1 MKMYRL
7 ERFLPKSYK
16 EQQEKKSDGRWI
28 QANIKLTCPKHEP
41 EEKACRCKRP
51 EEGHPRQYPC
61 DVFGVEKTG
70 NHKTKYVRI
79 DREQMDKTVDL
90 LLNIWKLPKPRFII
104 AFVGGNNENTEV
116 PKGFCM
122 GLTDLV
128 EKLDMWVVTDGTT
141 SGNGALNHI
150 VKALKGTMLTGDPF
164 SKSSRLI
171 GVIPWS
177 QFVSKHKDKLLFS
190 EEPKDDIPFLDR
202 NHTHFLFLDDESTKD
217 GDDENSDV
225 YDYESDTDYSES
237 DSEDYAKGETDVEC
251 GTERE
256 NDADVANDDV
266 TEDTNGD
273 ENITEETDFN
283 DENIKEVNGKE
294 EASRVNTGDNDV
306 DTNGTKVL
314 TDAEI
319 VKQRTE
325 FLFKLKKGLDD
336 RLSKNIPLLLF
347 VIKLEPGVIGAV
359 LKAIDNKWPIILIKG
374 VHDTP
379 NKNKEN
385 KENGSKNV
393 TQDKEDICGILAEAL
408 GEKDKDKG
416 KQKILELKL
425 DWLEPHI
432 EKLFENM
439 YLITCLDV
447 HQKDIG
453 SVVKDSILKG
463 KYAGEQ
469 KNMEHTDTLR
479 LMILWNTVK
488 EAEDILDKHVKQ
500 VKPYMNKP
508 MFDATRERRVAF
520 IELFTNYGID
530 VDKCITVGKLK
541 KLYHQETSAMKI
553 LENKKFV
560 RKLRKLGYTLPGII
574 LVKRKMTIP
583 ETKKSKENCRCID
596 LFVWSLVIRNK
607 DLAKLFWL
615 ELEEPLAAAI
625 FVNGFCE
632 LVTDVL
638 GDNEKENLAEFNKIN
653 DEFTG
658 LAVYVINSF
667 YEDKKSYHIL
677 TRQLPN
683 WEKKTCLHLSAKVR
697 NKRFISQTPCQDIL
711 DTRWG
716 NDVSVITCLITTLL
730 LIIAMP
736 ITLLCLICIEDLR
749 EEMLCYFSKPKVK
762 YIINA
767 GSYFVFLGVFSY
779 YMLVSFKPSF
789 SSNEGVL
796 CFWVFTFLCEEIRQ
810 FSERR
815 NDDSITNIGFW
826 NVLDFIAIIAFTS
839 GMILRAY
846 EDSFELS
853 RVVMCFVLLVYFIR
867 VLYIFLGSVKLG
879 PQLVMIGRLVTQDLL
894 PFVLIILIFVVAYA
908 ISSEAL
914 LYPNAKL
921 SWKLLYHLPRKA
933 YWQIYGEL
941 FLEDIEGESQC
952 TNDPNLYDDYDQLRC
967 PTEVGK
973 YIAPVLLAIYIFLIN
988 VLLLNLLIAMF
999 SSTITAIMDDS
1010 YPHWGYQRYERVTE
1024 YETRPILPP
1033 PFIFFEHLYRLIV
1046 CIRSCDCKNKVDQ
1059 EPKKDKHGEALT
1071 DEVNR
1076 SYSRAE
1082 KSKAKKCVDLL
1093 KTNPQ
1098 LVQNN
1103 YNHLPNTN
1111 RHQLTEWSATT
1122 DKEDKRTTIP
1132 SKMVEKSDV
1141 YYDEDDKV
1149 DEVDHSVNYEDANDN
1164 NKTRR
1169 SPITNDTYQ
1178 SRATSGR
1185 VDIHQSLSQIEKNI
1199 QHLEQKIDSMY
1210 TSNRRDELKLIL
1222 DEIKKID
1229 SMYTSNRRDELK
1241 LILDEIKKIEA
1252 GQKSSDRQPK
1262 TVTPEI
1268 PEDDDYDDDY
1278 LYNDLPTY
1286 LPYRGQAKNKL
1297 LHSSLCFSNLAE
1309 YQRLQRLAVFRK
1321 SKKKKT
1327 KKTKTDAEDVT
1338 NTL

>member
-1 MKMYRL
+1 
-7 ERFLPKSYK
+7 
-16 EQQEKKSDGRWI
+16 
-28 QANIKLTCPKHEP
+28 
-41 EEKACRCKRP
+41 
-51 EEGHPRQYPC
+51 
-61 DVFGVEKTG
+61 
-70 NHKTKYVRI
+70 
-79 DREQMDKTVDL
+79 
-90 LLNIWKLPKPRFII
+90 
-104 AFVGGNNENTEV
+104 
-116 PKGFCM
+116 
-122 GLTDLV
+122 
-128 EKLDMWVVTDGTT
+128 
-141 SGNGALNHI
+141 
-150 VKALKGTMLTGDPF
+150 
-164 SKSSRLI
+164 
-171 GVIPWS
+171 
-177 QFVSKHKDKLLFS
+177 
-190 EEPKDDIPFLDR
+190 
-202 NHTHFLFLDDESTKD
+202 
-217 GDDENSDV
+217 
-225 YDYESDTDYSES
+225 
-237 DSEDYAKGETDVEC
+237 
-251 GTERE
+251 
-256 NDADVANDDV
+256 
-266 TEDTNGD
+266 
-273 ENITEETDFN
+273 
-283 DENIKEVNGKE
+283 
-294 EASRVNTGDNDV
+294 
-306 DTNGTKVL
+306 
-314 TDAEI
+314 
-319 VKQRTE
+319 
-325 FLFKLKKGLDD
+325 
-336 RLSKNIPLLLF
+336 
-347 VIKLEPGVIGAV
+347 
-359 LKAIDNKWPIILIKG
+359 
-374 VHDTP
+374 
-379 NKNKEN
+379 
-385 KENGSKNV
+385 
-393 TQDKEDICGILAEAL
+393 
-408 GEKDKDKG
+408 
-416 KQKILELKL
+416 
-425 DWLEPHI
+425 
-432 EKLFENM
+432 
-439 YLITCLDV
+439 
-447 HQKDIG
+447 
-453 SVVKDSILKG
+453 
-463 KYAGEQ
+463 
-469 KNMEHTDTLR
+469 MEHKDTLR
-479 LMILWNTVK
+479 LTILWNTVM

-500 VKPYMNKP
+500 VKPYMNKL

-530 VDKCITVGKLK
+530 FDKCITVGKLK

-560 RKLRKLGYTLPGII
+560 RKLRKLGYTLPDII
-574 LVKRKMTIP
+574 
-583 ETKKSKENCRCID
+583 EEKKSKENCRCID

-730 LIIAMP
+730 LIIVMP

-762 YIINA
+762 YILNA

-826 NVLDFIAIIAFTS
+826 NVLDFIAIIAFTI
-839 GMILRAY
+839 GMILRAN

-867 VLYIFLGSVKLG
+867 VLYIFLGSVQLG
-879 PQLVMIGRLVTQDLL
+879 PQLVMIGRMVTQDLL

-914 LYPNAKL
+914 LYPNSKL
-921 SWKLLYHLPRKA
+921 SWKLLYHLLRKA

-999 SSTITAIMDDS
+999 SSTITAIKDDS

-1046 CIRSCDCKNKVDQ
+1046 CIHPVDCKNKVDQ

-1071 DEVNR
+1071 DEVNQ

-1093 KTNPQ
+1093 KRNPH
-1098 LVQNN
+1098 LAQNN

-1111 RHQLTEWSATT
+1111 SHQPTKWSSTT
-1122 DKEDKRTTIP
+1122 NKEDKGTTMS
-1132 SKMVEKSDV
+1132 SKMAEKSDV
-1141 YYDEDDKV
+1141 YYAEDDKV
-1149 DEVDHSVNYEDANDN
+1149 DDVDHSVNYEATNDIN
-1164 NKTRR
+1164 ETRR
-1169 SPITNDTYQ
+1169 SPITVNTYQ

-1185 VDIHQSLSQIEKNI
+1185 VDIHQPLSEIVKSI
-1199 QHLEQKIDSMY
+1199 QRLELKIDSKY
-1210 TSNRRDELKLIL
+1210 TLNRRDELKQIL

-1229 SMYTSNRRDELK
+1229 
-1241 LILDEIKKIEA
+1241 A
-1252 GQKSSDRQPK
+1252 GQKMSDRQPK
-1262 TVTPEI
+1262 IVKQETQEG
-1268 PEDDDYDDDY
+1268 DDYDEDYQNDDI
-1278 LYNDLPTY
+1278 PTHP
-1286 LPYRGQAKNKL
+1286 PYRGQAKNKL
-1297 LHSSLCFSNLAE
+1297 LHSYLCFSNLVEA
-1309 YQRLQRLAVFRK
+1309 QRLRRLEVHRKLRDQPK

-1327 KKTKTDAEDVT
+1327 KEIQTDAEYQRLRRLDVFRKLRDHPKSKKKNKTKTDAEDVAT
-1338 NTL
+1338 TL